1 VRHLT
6 CGTFGLPGGPGDLDR
21 KGVGVV
27 VDARILHTTA
37 ALREAILRLAAD
49 RPVSRITV
57 ADVTRAAG
65 INRATFY
72 SHAVSPGSLLADVLT
87 PELDRIR
94 EDDAAAR
101 RAAFERGAGPDEL
114 ESITRRGIDAV
125 VEHVVSYKD
134 IYGKA
139 LPDPEDGSLH
149 RLLVDHFTVSS
160 AQHIRELPAEGR
172 PELLDDVAAGFV
184 AQGFVGAIEAW
195 LAGPRRSRKSLV
207 QTITLSFPAWWR

>member
-1 VRHLT
+1 M
-6 CGTFGLPGGPGDLDR
+6 
-21 KGVGVV
+21 

-49 RPVSRITV
+49 RPVSGITV

-94 EDDAAAR
+94 EDDAEAR
-101 RAAFERGAGPDEL
+101 RTAAAQGAGPDEL
-114 ESITRRGIDAV
+114 AAITRRGINAV
-125 VEHVVSYKD
+125 VEHVVTHKD

-149 RLLVDHFTVSS
+149 RLLVEHFTVSS
-160 AQHIRELPAEGR
+160 EQHIASLDPAHR

-195 LAGPRRSRKSLV
+195 LGGPRRSRKALV
-207 QTITLSFPAWWR
+207 DTIVLSFPSWWH

>member
-1 VRHLT
+1 M
-6 CGTFGLPGGPGDLDR
+6 
-21 KGVGVV
+21 

-49 RPVSRITV
+49 RPVSSITV

-94 EDDAAAR
+94 DDDAAAR

-114 ESITRRGIDAV
+114 EAITRRGIDAV
-125 VEHVVSYKD
+125 VEHVVAYKD

-149 RLLVDHFTVSS
+149 RLLVDHFTISS

>member
-1 VRHLT
+1 M
-6 CGTFGLPGGPGDLDR
+6 
-21 KGVGVV
+21 

-37 ALREAILRLAAD
+37 ALREAILRLAAE
-49 RPVSRITV
+49 RPVSGITV

-101 RAAFERGAGPDEL
+101 RAATDRGAEADEL
-114 ESITRRGIDAV
+114 TAITRRGINAV
-125 VEHVVSYKD
+125 VEHVVSHRE

-139 LPDPEDGSLH
+139 LPDPDDGSLH
-149 RLLVDHFTVSS
+149 RLLAEHFTVSS
-160 AQHIRELPAEGR
+160 VQHIRSLAAAHP

-195 LAGPRRSRKSLV
+195 LAGPRRSRKALV
-207 QTITLSFPAWWR
+207 DTIVLSFPSWWR

>member
-1 VRHLT
+1 M
-6 CGTFGLPGGPGDLDR
+6 
-21 KGVGVV
+21 

-49 RPVSRITV
+49 RPVSEITV

-94 EDDAAAR
+94 EDDADAR
-101 RAAFERGAGPDEL
+101 RAAADRGAGAGAGEL
-114 ESITRRGIDAV
+114 AAITRRGINAV
-125 VEHVVSYKD
+125 VEHVVAHRD
-134 IYGKA
+134 IYSKA
-139 LPDPEDGSLH
+139 LPDPNDASLH
-149 RLLVDHFTVSS
+149 RLLVEHFTVSS
-160 AQHIRELPAEGR
+160 AQHIHSLDGEHR

-195 LAGPRRSRKSLV
+195 LAGSRRSRKALV
-207 QTITLSFPAWWR
+207 DTIVLSFPSWWN

>member
-1 VRHLT
+1 M
-6 CGTFGLPGGPGDLDR
+6 
-21 KGVGVV
+21 

-94 EDDAAAR
+94 EDDVAAR

-114 ESITRRGIDAV
+114 AAITRRGIDAV
-125 VEHVVSYKD
+125 VEHVIAHRD
-134 IYGKA
+134 IYRKA

-160 AQHIRELPAEGR
+160 AQHIRELPAGR

-195 LAGPRRSRKSLV
+195 LAGPRRSRKALV
-207 QTITLSFPAWWR
+207 ETITLSFPAWWR

>member
-1 VRHLT
+1 M
-6 CGTFGLPGGPGDLDR
+6 
-21 KGVGVV
+21 

-37 ALREAILRLAAD
+37 ALREAIMRLAAD

-94 EDDAAAR
+94 EDDAEAR
-101 RAAFERGAGPDEL
+101 RAAAERGAGVDEL
-114 ESITRRGIDAV
+114 AAITRRGINAV
-125 VEHVVSYKD
+125 VEHVVTHRD
-134 IYGKA
+134 IYAKA
-139 LPDPEDGSLH
+139 LPDPEDASLH

-160 AQHIRELPAEGR
+160 AQHIRSLDAVDR

-195 LAGPRRSRKSLV
+195 LAGPRRARKALV
-207 QTITLSFPAWWR
+207 DTIVLSFPSWWR

>member
-1 VRHLT
+1 M
-6 CGTFGLPGGPGDLDR
+6 
-21 KGVGVV
+21 

-49 RPVSRITV
+49 RPVSEITV

-94 EDDAAAR
+94 EDDAEIR
-101 RAAFERGAGPDEL
+101 RTAFARGAGADEFAT
-114 ESITRRGIDAV
+114 ITRRGINAV
-125 VEHVVSYKD
+125 VEHVVAHRD

-139 LPDPEDGSLH
+139 LPDPNDASLH
-149 RLLVDHFTVSS
+149 RLLVEHFTVSS
-160 AQHIRELPAEGR
+160 EQHIRTLEREHR

-195 LAGPRRSRKSLV
+195 LAGPRRSRKALV
-207 QTITLSFPAWWR
+207 DTIVLSFPSWWR

>member
-1 VRHLT
+1 M
-6 CGTFGLPGGPGDLDR
+6 
-21 KGVGVV
+21 

-49 RPVSRITV
+49 RPVSEITV

-94 EDDAAAR
+94 DDDAEAR
-101 RAAFERGAGPDEL
+101 RVASDRGASREEL
-114 ESITRRGIDAV
+114 AAITRKGINAV
-125 VEHVVSYKD
+125 VEHVVTHRD

-139 LPDPEDGSLH
+139 LPDPDDGSLH
-149 RLLVDHFTVSS
+149 RLLVEHFTVSS
-160 AQHIRELPAEGR
+160 ALHIRELDQATR

-195 LAGPRRSRKSLV
+195 LAGPRRARKALV
-207 QTITLSFPAWWR
+207 DTITASFPTWWS

>member
-1 VRHLT
+1 VIIM
-6 CGTFGLPGGPGDLDR
+6 
-21 KGVGVV
+21 

-49 RPVSRITV
+49 RPVSEITV

-94 EDDAAAR
+94 EDDAR
-101 RAAFERGAGPDEL
+101 LRAEPEGTDPVA
-114 ESITRRGIDAV
+114 ITRKGINAV
-125 VEHVVSYKD
+125 VDHVVLHRD
-134 IYGKA
+134 IYRRA

-149 RLLVDHFTVSS
+149 RLLVEHFTVSS
-160 AQHIRELPAEGR
+160 VDHIAAMDPAER
-172 PELLDDVAAGFV
+172 PDVLDDVAAGFI

-195 LAGPRRSRKSLV
+195 LQGPRRSRKALV
-207 QTITLSFPAWWR
+207 DTITTTFPAWWH

>member
-1 VRHLT
+1 M
-6 CGTFGLPGGPGDLDR
+6 
-21 KGVGVV
+21 

-37 ALREAILRLAAD
+37 ALREAVLRLAAD
-49 RPVSRITV
+49 RPVSEITV

-94 EDDAAAR
+94 EDDAAAH
-101 RAAFERGAGPDEL
+101 RAAVERGAGPEDL
-114 ESITRRGIDAV
+114 AAITRRGIDAV
-125 VEHVVSYKD
+125 IDHVTAHRD
-134 IYGKA
+134 IYERA
-139 LPDPEDGSLH
+139 LPDPNDGSLH

-160 AQHIRELPAEGR
+160 AMHISELDPATK
-172 PELLDDVAAGFV
+172 PDIIDDVAAGFV

-195 LAGPRRSRKSLV
+195 LAGPRRSRRALV
-207 QTITLSFPAWWR
+207 ATITQSFPGWWS

>member
-1 VRHLT
+1 M
-6 CGTFGLPGGPGDLDR
+6 
-21 KGVGVV
+21 

-37 ALREAILRLAAD
+37 ALREAILRLAAG
-49 RPVSRITV
+49 RPVSEVTV

-94 EDDAAAR
+94 DDDAEAR
-101 RAAFERGAGPDEL
+101 RAAAERGADRDEL
-114 ESITRRGIDAV
+114 AAITRRGITAV
-125 VEHVVSYKD
+125 VDHVVTHRE
-134 IYGKA
+134 IYARA
-139 LPDPEDGSLH
+139 LPDPDDGSLH

-160 AQHIRELPAEGR
+160 ANHIRDLDPATR

-184 AQGFVGAIEAW
+184 AQGFVGAIEVW
-195 LAGPRRSRKSLV
+195 VAGPRRSRRALID
-207 QTITLSFPAWWR
+207 TITQSFPAWWS

>member
-1 VRHLT
+1 M
-6 CGTFGLPGGPGDLDR
+6 
-21 KGVGVV
+21 

-49 RPVSRITV
+49 RPVSTITV

-94 EDDAAAR
+94 EDDAEARRTAAAR
-101 RAAFERGAGPDEL
+101 GASADEL
-114 ESITRRGIDAV
+114 AAITRRGIDAV
-125 VEHVVSYKD
+125 VEHVVSHRD
-134 IYGKA
+134 IYAKG
-139 LPDPEDGSLH
+139 LPDTEDASLH
-149 RLLVDHFTVSS
+149 RLLVEHFTVSS
-160 AQHIRELPAEGR
+160 AQHIRELPTVR
-172 PELLDDVAAGFV
+172 PTMLDDVAAGFV

-195 LAGPRRSRKSLV
+195 LAGPRRSRRSLV
-207 QTITLSFPAWWR
+207 ETITLSFPSWWH

>member
-1 VRHLT
+1 M
-6 CGTFGLPGGPGDLDR
+6 
-21 KGVGVV
+21 

-57 ADVTRAAG
+57 SDVTRAAG

-94 EDDAAAR
+94 ETDQTAR
-101 RAAFERGAGPDEL
+101 RAAVERGTSPAEL
-114 ESITRRGIDAV
+114 EAITRRGIEAV
-125 VEHVVSYKD
+125 VDHVVAHRAVYCT
-134 IYGKA
+134 A
-139 LPDPEDGSLH
+139 LPDPEDASLH

-160 AQHIRELPAEGR
+160 AQHVRDLPDGR

-184 AQGFVGAIEAW
+184 AQGVVGAIEVW
-195 LAGPRRSRKSLV
+195 LAGPRRSRRALV
-207 QTITLSFPAWWR
+207 ETITRSLPSWWR

>member
-1 VRHLT
+1 
-6 CGTFGLPGGPGDLDR
+6 
-21 KGVGVV
+21 V

-49 RPVSRITV
+49 RPVSTITV

-94 EDDAAAR
+94 EDDAEARRTAAAR
-101 RAAFERGAGPDEL
+101 GASADEL
-114 ESITRRGIDAV
+114 AAITRRGIDAV
-125 VEHVVSYKD
+125 VEHVVSHRD
-134 IYGKA
+134 IYAKG
-139 LPDPEDGSLH
+139 LPDTEDASLH
-149 RLLVDHFTVSS
+149 RLLVEHFTVSS
-160 AQHIRELPAEGR
+160 AQHIRELPTER
-172 PELLDDVAAGFV
+172 PTMLDDVAAGFV

-195 LAGPRRSRKSLV
+195 LAGPRRSRRSLV
-207 QTITLSFPAWWR
+207 ETITLSFPSWWH

>member
-1 VRHLT
+1 M
-6 CGTFGLPGGPGDLDR
+6 
-21 KGVGVV
+21 

-49 RPVSRITV
+49 RPVSAITV

-94 EDDAAAR
+94 EDDAELR
-101 RAAFERGAGPDEL
+101 RTPGTADPL
-114 ESITRRGIDAV
+114 SITRKGIDAV
-125 VEHVVSYKD
+125 VDHVVAHRA
-134 IYGKA
+134 IYRNA
-139 LPDPEDGSLH
+139 LPDSEDASLH

-160 AQHIRELPAEGR
+160 LAHIAHMDPGQR
-172 PELLDDVAAGFV
+172 PDVLDDVAAGFV
-184 AQGFVGAIEAW
+184 AQGLLGAIEAW
-195 LAGPRRSRKSLV
+195 LAGPRRSRRALV
-207 QTITLSFPAWWR
+207 DTIATTFPAWWH

>member
-1 VRHLT
+1 M
-6 CGTFGLPGGPGDLDR
+6 
-21 KGVGVV
+21 

-49 RPVSRITV
+49 RPVSAITV

-94 EDDAAAR
+94 EDDAALR
-101 RAAFERGAGPDEL
+101 SSPDGADPVG
-114 ESITRRGIDAV
+114 ITRKAINGV
-125 VEHVVSYKD
+125 VDHVVAHRD
-134 IYGKA
+134 IYRNG
-139 LPDPEDGSLH
+139 LPDSEDASLH
-149 RLLVDHFTVSS
+149 RLLVEHFTVSCR
-160 AQHIRELPAEGR
+160 AHIAAMDPSTR
-172 PELLDDVAAGFV
+172 PEMLDDVAAGFV
-184 AQGFVGAIEAW
+184 AQGLLGAIEAW

-207 QTITLSFPAWWR
+207 DTITTTFPAWWH

>member
-1 VRHLT
+1 M
-6 CGTFGLPGGPGDLDR
+6 
-21 KGVGVV
+21 

-49 RPVSRITV
+49 RPVSQITV

-94 EDDAAAR
+94 DDDADDRRAAAAR
-101 RAAFERGAGPDEL
+101 GADAAEL
-114 ESITRRGIDAV
+114 ATITRRGINAV
-125 VEHVVSYKD
+125 VEHVTAHRE
-134 IYGKA
+134 IYAKA
-139 LPDPEDGSLH
+139 LPDPEDASLH
-149 RLLVDHFTVSS
+149 RLLVSHFTESS
-160 AQHIRELPAEGR
+160 ALHIRELDADRR

-195 LAGPRRSRKSLV
+195 LAGPRRSRKALV
-207 QTITLSFPAWWR
+207 ETITRSFPAWWS

>member
-1 VRHLT
+1 M
-6 CGTFGLPGGPGDLDR
+6 
-21 KGVGVV
+21 

-49 RPVSRITV
+49 RPVSDITV

-72 SHAVSPGSLLADVLT
+72 SHAVSPGSLLADALT

-94 EDDAAAR
+94 DDDAEAR
-101 RAAFERGAGPDEL
+101 RAAVERGADAAEL
-114 ESITRRGIDAV
+114 AAITRRGINAV
-125 VEHVVSYKD
+125 VEHVVAHRN
-134 IYGKA
+134 IYCKA
-139 LPDPEDGSLH
+139 LPDRDDASLH

-160 AQHIRELPAEGR
+160 AQHILGLDGDHR
-172 PELLDDVAAGFV
+172 PDLLDDVAAGFV

-195 LAGPRRSRKSLV
+195 LAGPRRSRKALV
-207 QTITLSFPAWWR
+207 DTIVLSFPSWWH

>member
-1 VRHLT
+1 M
-6 CGTFGLPGGPGDLDR
+6 
-21 KGVGVV
+21 

-49 RPVSRITV
+49 RPVSEITV

-94 EDDAAAR
+94 QDDADAR
-101 RAAFERGAGPDEL
+101 RVAANRGADLDEL
-114 ESITRRGIDAV
+114 AMITRRGINAV
-125 VEHVVSYKD
+125 VEHVVAHRD

-139 LPDPEDGSLH
+139 LPDPNDASLH
-149 RLLVDHFTVSS
+149 RLLVEHFTVSS
-160 AQHIRELPAEGR
+160 EQHIRSLDGEHR

-195 LAGPRRSRKSLV
+195 LAGPRRSRKALV
-207 QTITLSFPAWWR
+207 DTIVLSFPSWWR

>member
-1 VRHLT
+1 M
-6 CGTFGLPGGPGDLDR
+6 
-21 KGVGVV
+21 

-49 RPVSRITV
+49 RPVSEITV

-94 EDDAAAR
+94 QDDADERRAAAAR
-101 RAAFERGAGPDEL
+101 GADAAEFTA
-114 ESITRRGIDAV
+114 ITRRGINAV
-125 VEHVVSYKD
+125 VEHVTTHRD

-139 LPDPEDGSLH
+139 LPDPNDASLH
-149 RLLVDHFTVSS
+149 RLLVEHFTVSS
-160 AQHIRELPAEGR
+160 ALHIRELDAARR

-195 LAGPRRSRKSLV
+195 LAGPRRSRKALV
-207 QTITLSFPAWWR
+207 ETITLSFPAWWS

>member
-1 VRHLT
+1 M
-6 CGTFGLPGGPGDLDR
+6 
-21 KGVGVV
+21 

-94 EDDAAAR
+94 DADAAAR
-101 RAAFERGAGPDEL
+101 RAAFDRGAGPDEL
-114 ESITRRGIDAV
+114 AAITRRGIDAV
-125 VEHVVSYKD
+125 VEHVVAHKD

-160 AQHIRELPAEGR
+160 AQHIRDLPAGR

-195 LAGPRRSRKSLV
+195 LAGPRRSRKALV
-207 QTITLSFPAWWR
+207 ETITLSFPAWWR

>member
-1 VRHLT
+1 M
-6 CGTFGLPGGPGDLDR
+6 
-21 KGVGVV
+21 

-49 RPVSRITV
+49 RPVSEITV

-94 EDDAAAR
+94 QDDADDRRAAAAR
-101 RAAFERGAGPDEL
+101 GADAAEL
-114 ESITRRGIDAV
+114 ATITRRGINAV
-125 VEHVVSYKD
+125 VEHVTTHRD

-139 LPDPEDGSLH
+139 LPDPNDASLH
-149 RLLVDHFTVSS
+149 RLLVAHFTESS
-160 AQHIRELPAEGR
+160 ALHIRELDAARR
-172 PELLDDVAAGFV
+172 PELLDDVAAGYV

-195 LAGPRRSRKSLV
+195 LAGPRRSRKALV
-207 QTITLSFPAWWR
+207 ETITLSFPAWWS

>member
-1 VRHLT
+1 M
-6 CGTFGLPGGPGDLDR
+6 
-21 KGVGVV
+21 

-49 RPVSRITV
+49 RPVSEITV

-94 EDDAAAR
+94 EDDAEVR
-101 RAAFERGAGPDEL
+101 RAAFARGAGVDEFAT
-114 ESITRRGIDAV
+114 ITRRGINAV
-125 VEHVVSYKD
+125 VEHVVAHRE

-139 LPDPEDGSLH
+139 LPDPNDASLH
-149 RLLVDHFTVSS
+149 RLLVEHFTVSS
-160 AQHIRELPAEGR
+160 EQHIRTLEREHR

-195 LAGPRRSRKSLV
+195 LAGPRRSRKALV
-207 QTITLSFPAWWR
+207 DTIVLSFPSWWR

>member
-1 VRHLT
+1 M
-6 CGTFGLPGGPGDLDR
+6 
-21 KGVGVV
+21 

-49 RPVSRITV
+49 RPVSEITV

-72 SHAVSPGSLLADVLT
+72 SHAVSPGSLLAGVLT

-94 EDDAAAR
+94 DDDSDAR
-101 RAAFERGAGPDEL
+101 RAAYERGADRDEL
-114 ESITRRGIDAV
+114 AAITRKGINAV
-125 VEHVVSYKD
+125 VEHVVLHRE
-134 IYGKA
+134 IYVRA
-139 LPDPEDGSLH
+139 LPDPNDASLH
-149 RLLVDHFTVSS
+149 RLLVEHFTVSS
-160 AQHIRELPAEGR
+160 ALHIRELDAATR

-195 LAGPRRSRKSLV
+195 LAGTRRSRKALV
-207 QTITLSFPAWWR
+207 NTITRSFPAWWS

>member
-1 VRHLT
+1 M
-6 CGTFGLPGGPGDLDR
+6 
-21 KGVGVV
+21 

-37 ALREAILRLAAD
+37 ALRDAILRLAAD

-94 EDDAAAR
+94 DDDAEAR
-101 RAAFERGAGPDEL
+101 RTAAERGAGRDEFTA
-114 ESITRRGIDAV
+114 ITRRGINAV
-125 VEHVVSYKD
+125 VEHVVLHRD
-134 IYGKA
+134 IYSRA
-139 LPDPEDGSLH
+139 LPDPEDASLH
-149 RLLVDHFTVSS
+149 RLLVEHFTVSS
-160 AQHIRELPAEGR
+160 AQHIRDLDPDTR
-172 PELLDDVAAGFV
+172 PELVDDVAAGFV

-195 LAGPRRSRKSLV
+195 LAGPRRSRKALV
-207 QTITLSFPAWWR
+207 DTITLSFPAWWS

>member
-1 VRHLT
+1 M
-6 CGTFGLPGGPGDLDR
+6 
-21 KGVGVV
+21 

-37 ALREAILRLAAD
+37 ALREAILRLAAG
-49 RPVSRITV
+49 RPVSEVTV

-94 EDDAAAR
+94 DDDAEAR
-101 RAAFERGAGPDEL
+101 RAAAERGANRDEL
-114 ESITRRGIDAV
+114 AAITRRGITAV
-125 VEHVVSYKD
+125 VDHVVTHRE
-134 IYGKA
+134 IYARA
-139 LPDPEDGSLH
+139 LPDPDDGSLH

-160 AQHIRELPAEGR
+160 ANHIRDLDPATR

-184 AQGFVGAIEAW
+184 AQGFVGAIEVW
-195 LAGPRRSRKSLV
+195 VAGPRRSRRALID
-207 QTITLSFPAWWR
+207 TITRSFPTWWS